1 MNKLVTI
8 AVSLLWSISAPLAA
22 QDPEPLTPY
31 EKALIES
38 AFDGQLADVQVLV
51 KKGASV
57 KATDASKRTAL
68 MWAAF
73 KGHTSVVE
81 YLFGQ
86 GAEINAKDSDNMTA
100 LIYAAK
106 GSALQTTKF
115 LLKNGAEVNI
125 RSKKRGITALMTAA
139 SWGNVKMVRL
149 LLENGSRAEL
159 EDNDGITA
167 ERYAREGGHSEAA
180 ELLKNLPAPGE
191 ASS

>member
-106 GSALQTTKF
+106 PAIRIMY
-115 LLKNGAEVNI
+115 GA
-125 RSKKRGITALMTAA
+125 ALMFLTAA
-139 SWGNVKMVRL
+139 FIEGFWSPLTAFPSNVK
-149 LLENGSRAEL
+149 
-159 EDNDGITA
+159 
-167 ERYAREGGHSEAA
+167 YAVGAILWILVVTYFTLAGRQHA
-180 ELLKNLPAPGE
+180 N
-191 ASS
+191 